1 MIFPVFYEC
10 RVRYNEIGSLSLKCI
25 GLPLSEVIKKINA
38 NSKVEYRLDSELSD
52 KKIVIICNKK
62 SKIEIINSICILLGC
77 NIFKISENS
86 YSIVR
91 KKEVEGWIDKYN
103 RNRSDAHE
111 SVIQIK
117 LDANMKLVDE
127 YLNDKNPKI
136 DPLRQK
142 FLESINKDKIR
153 EIFNR
158 AERELPDEGNEVR
171 FTVPRKD
178 MLTFSF
184 SDFSAEQQNL
194 ISQMASGMKDDRIKS
209 SFKDLSQMK
218 VSLFSDSGIGLS
230 FDFSNSISDSKTAH
244 WGGQFYGDGPFTTD
258 YAKRQEDLKFDSL
271 STMNY
276 PPKSA
281 FLGVGFNK
289 YPNPTQRERFVFSE
303 TNTKFSFSKL
313 KQSEVLEKIGETSM
327 VVSDYFTF
335 PQRFSGV
342 GLKVDGFL
350 GAYSSQFNS
359 AVSFKNNL
367 FMSRR
372 LNFPDLDKMETT
384 FPVAENLIRD
394 KENKK
399 EFLITD
405 LIEILKEPDFK
416 LRNFADYKD
425 DYKNINMKMLIDYMR
440 DRKERDIILSLD
452 GLTPEQWKHTQTKG
466 LPLVDFSKAF
476 QKFVKLQL
484 GPKFLSSAQEI
495 EIVGEVLDVEKV
507 KEISDKP
514 MIVLKARGIRSKKDL
529 GVLRVFPARFPDEAR
544 MP

>member
-1 MIFPVFYEC
+1 MIFPVFYEF
-10 RVRYNEIGSLSLKCI
+10 RAIPNEADLLSLKCV
-25 GLPLSEVIKKINA
+25 GLPLSEVIKKINSG
-38 NSKVEYRLDSELSD
+38 SKVEYQLDSELSGG
-52 KKIVIICNKK
+52 KIVVICNKK
-62 SKIEIINSICILLGC
+62 SRDEIVRSVCILLGC
-77 NIFKISENS
+77 DIVKINEQS
-86 YSIVR
+86 YFISR
-91 KKEVEGWIDKYN
+91 KQEVKNWIDRYNKNRFKSHEYIAELNVNEDMKYLN
-103 RNRSDAHE
+103 
-111 SVIQIK
+111 
-117 LDANMKLVDE
+117 E

-142 FLESINKDKIR
+142 FLGSIDRDKIKKL
-153 EIFNR
+153 FNR
-158 AERELPDEGNEVR
+158 SERELPEEGNTAR
-171 FTVPRKD
+171 FTVAPKD

-184 SDFSAEQQNL
+184 SDFSVEQQSL
-194 ISQMASGMKDDRIKS
+194 ISQMVAGMKDDRIKN

-327 VVSDYFTF
+327 IVADYFTF

-384 FPVAENLIRD
+384 FPVAENLISD

-452 GLTPEQWKHTQTKG
+452 RITPEQWKQTQTQG
-466 LPLVDFSKAF
+466 LPLTDFSKAF
-476 QKFVKLQL
+476 QRFVKLQL